1 MFSQS
6 CYECKVEWG
15 RRGAREAAE
24 RGDIVIIVDVL
35 SFSSTVVAALTAG
48 AMIYPY
54 PPELDGNKYAASIG
68 AKYILGRAEAA
79 RTGNPTLSPVTFN
92 EEHRNQRYVLSS
104 LNGAYCSWIA
114 SKVPALLIGSLL
126 NASAVAV
133 LADKLQQE
141 TGAAI
146 TVVPCGE
153 MWNDA
158 RENEDRLRPSIEDY
172 LGAGAILAKLS
183 GGKSP
188 EAQVSAG
195 AFTSSEN
202 RLKEL
207 VWDSGSGRELR
218 ERGYEDDVRYCS
230 QLNVSG
236 IVPIMKDG
244 RFIEGNEISVRS
256 EPCTFLVDQDD

>member
-6 CYECKVEWG
+6 LYECKVEWG

-35 SFSSTVVAALTAG
+35 SFSSTIVSALSAG
-48 AMIYPY
+48 AMIFPY

-68 AKYILGRAEAA
+68 AEYILGRAEAA
-79 RTGNPTLSPVTFN
+79 KKGKPTLSPVTFN
-92 EEHRNQRYVLSS
+92 EEHRNKRYVLSS

-114 SKVPALLIGSLL
+114 SKVPLLLIGSLL
-126 NASAVAV
+126 NASAAAV
-133 LADKLQQE
+133 MADKLQQD
-141 TGAAI
+141 TGADI

-153 MWNDA
+153 LWNDA

-172 LGAGAILAKLS
+172 LGAGAILAELS

-188 EAQVSAG
+188 EAEVCAG
-195 AFTSSEN
+195 AFASSVN

-218 ERGYEDDVRYCS
+218 ERGYEEDVKYCS
-230 QLNVSG
+230 QLNVSCV
-236 IVPIMKDG
+236 VPIMKDG
-244 RFIEGNEISVRS
+244 RFIEGTENAWQE
-256 EPCTFLVDQDD
+256 